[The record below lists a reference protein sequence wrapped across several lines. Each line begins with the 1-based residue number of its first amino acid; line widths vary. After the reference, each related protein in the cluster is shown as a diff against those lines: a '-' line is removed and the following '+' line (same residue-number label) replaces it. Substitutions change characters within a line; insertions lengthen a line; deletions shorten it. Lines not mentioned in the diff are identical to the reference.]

1 MKMHDRVLFL
11 LFGLGFWIIG
21 TLWYEVRGPFVFE
34 TGNPRY
40 WVNFILTPIVSAA
53 VCIAILRWRHIPAPE
68 WASAALLI
76 ALPGMFGEA
85 VLLSNF
91 SVLMPRMQP
100 ASAGRYGAFLFAA
113 YALFLTIAEIVTPWP
128 SESVTL

>member
-1 MKMHDRVLFL
+1 MKMYDRILFF
-11 LFGLGFWIIG
+11 LFGLAFWIIG

-34 TGNPRY
+34 TTSLRY
-40 WVNFILTPIVSAA
+40 WINFILTPIVSAA

-113 YALFLTIAEIVTPWP
+113 YALFLTIAEIVTLRATP
-128 SESVTL
+128 

>member
-11 LFGLGFWIIG
+11 LFGLAFWIIG
-21 TLWYEVRGPFVFE
+21 TLWYEVRGSFVFE
-34 TGNPRY
+34 TTSLRY
-40 WVNFILTPIVSAA
+40 WANFVLTPIVSAA
-53 VCIAILRWRHIPAPE
+53 LCIAILRWRHIPAPE

-91 SVLMPRMQP
+91 AVLMPRMQP

-113 YALFLTIAEIVTPWP
+113 YALFLTIAEIVTLRATP
-128 SESVTL
+128 